1 MVVGGL
7 NRVVFS
13 TREMI
18 PTTEHIFR
26 GWNWQGSNSP
36 FLQCGGPQLC
46 WLIYNPHESIDT
58 SAMNA
63 RVHLPEASFS
73 NELRLGFHQWRYPN
87 SWMVYGGK
95 SENRIERGTAMT
107 MEDLWQTSP
116 REFSSVTAQAK
127 SGADGHRRL
136 FGVDQGPPWRMM
148 ARYGK

>member
-1 MVVGGL
+1 
-7 NRVVFS
+7 
-13 TREMI
+13 MI
-18 PTTEHIFR
+18 H
-26 GWNWQGSNSP
+26 
-36 FLQCGGPQLC
+36 
-46 WLIYNPHESIDT
+46 NPHESIDT

-63 RVHLPEASFS
+63 RVRLPEASFS
-73 NELRLGFHQWRYPN
+73 NELRLGLHQWRYPN
-87 SWMVYGGK
+87 SWMDYEGK

-116 REFSSVTAQAK
+116 REFSSVSAQAK